1 MALRKIGLLGGS
13 FDPVHLAH
21 VALGK
26 AAWEHLSLAELQ
38 FIPAGQPWQRR
49 PLSAT
54 SAQRVDMLH
63 IALRDYPYM
72 TVNPIEL
79 ERDGETYTVDTLEQ
93 LPPGPDYYWV
103 LGADQLENF
112 CTWHR
117 WQDIASR
124 VRLAV
129 AQRPGTPLAAPAAL
143 ASHLASLGLELV
155 ELPFEPVAISSTAIR
170 ERLARGASTAGL
182 LDVAVAQYIH
192 RNGLYQA
199 PVA

>member
-1 MALRKIGLLGGS
+1 MAPRRIGLLGGS

-21 VALGK
+21 VELGR
-26 AAWEHLSLAELQ
+26 AAWEHLSLAEVQ

-54 SAQRVDMLH
+54 GEQRVAMLG
-63 IALRDYPYM
+63 IALRHHPYM
-72 TVNPIEL
+72 KVNAIEL
-79 ERDGETYTVDTLEQ
+79 ERDGDTYTVDTLEQ
-93 LPPGPDYYWV
+93 LPPGADYWWI
-103 LGADQLENF
+103 LGADQLHNF
-112 CTWHR
+112 CSWHR
-117 WQDIASR
+117 WQDIAAL
-124 VRLAV
+124 VHLVV

-143 ASHLASLGLELV
+143 TSHLDALGRTLE
-155 ELPFEPVAISSTAIR
+155 ELPFEPVAISATAIR
-170 ERLARGASTAGL
+170 ERLAAGASTDGL